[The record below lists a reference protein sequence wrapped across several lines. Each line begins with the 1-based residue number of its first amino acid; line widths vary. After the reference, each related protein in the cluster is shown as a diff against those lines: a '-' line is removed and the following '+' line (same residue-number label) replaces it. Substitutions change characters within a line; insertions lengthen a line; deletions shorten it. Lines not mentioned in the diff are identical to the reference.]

1 LGHAARSS
9 EVRSSTLQFRH
20 VSRYN
25 EGAAMNTYVF
35 AFSLMIAVVGP
46 VMVVTYLYP
55 ILLKVLQSLCGGDT
69 GAEFWIRSAYVMA
82 VCGSL
87 LLMLMFGEFGEHI
100 DLLQAMRRT
109 FIIVCAAIFLT
120 VAIISSNVRTEVR
133 RLLSAT
139 PAGHARDIPKA

>member
-1 LGHAARSS
+1 
-9 EVRSSTLQFRH
+9 
-20 VSRYN
+20 
-25 EGAAMNTYVF
+25 MNTYVF

-139 PAGHARDIPKA
+139 PGGPARDIPNA